1 VALSIAWLA
10 SWPSRFRPQA
20 VFPQDASKRAERQTK
35 ARENFGIDIP
45 CVETGNGMKMLP
57 SSPKSI
63 AAAGTRHFIQRGR
76 EKACVTAMSRE
87 ILSGGCYK
95 NNEASVLRYAS
106 CS

>member
-1 VALSIAWLA
+1 
-10 SWPSRFRPQA
+10 
-20 VFPQDASKRAERQTK
+20 
-35 ARENFGIDIP
+35 
-45 CVETGNGMKMLP
+45 MKMLP

-63 AAAGTRHFIQRGR
+63 AAAAGTRRFIQRRR